1 MTCERI
7 EDLLSP
13 YLEGELDANDRRLVE
28 AHLRACPGCRG
39 LLAALTETREV
50 LSGFPELEISE
61 SLRTRLRTIPGKRK
75 RFSFSFDFLLKPSL
89 QPVFAT
95 AAVFMTLVSFYLF
108 GPYKTAI
115 DRTIDQK
122 IHHGYGQVEKLYV
135 KAGSFKDALEA
146 RKDTLLVS
154 IKNLEILGGSK
165 DQSQQ

>member
-1 MTCERI
+1 MNCDRI
-7 EDLLSP
+7 EELLSP
-13 YLEGELDANDRRLVE
+13 YLEGELGADDSRLVE
-28 AHLRACPGCRG
+28 EHVKACPDCRR

-61 SLRTRLRTIPGKRK
+61 SLRTRLQAIPGKKK
-75 RFSFSFDFLLKPSL
+75 RFSFSLDFLLKPSL

-115 DRTIDQK
+115 DRTIDRKVHQ
-122 IHHGYGQVEKLYV
+122 GYSRVEKLYV
-135 KAGSFKDALEA
+135 KAGSFRDSLEA
-146 RKDTLLVS
+146 RKDNLLVS

-165 DQSQQ
+165 DQTQQ